1 MVFNNPKNA
10 PASLLKMPSPANWDT
25 VVKNLAKK
33 DKPTITAIK
42 VTAKAKILIVL
53 GDQEKCE
60 LISDC
65 AKDENLMAMKIPTS
79 SEKKEETSIKK
90 PFQNPRTIP

>member
-10 PASLLKMPSPANWDT
+10 PASLLKMPSPANLDT

-33 DKPTITAIK
+33 DKPTITTIK
-42 VTAKAKILIVL
+42 VKAKAKILIVL

-60 LISDC
+60 LNSDC
-65 AKDENLMAMKIPTS
+65 AKEENLIAIKIPIS
-79 SEKKEETSIKK
+79 SEKNEETSIKK
-90 PFQNPRTIP
+90 PFQNPRTTP